1 MGVKRFWTEAFIGE
15 VEIINDGVGVGV
27 GVVGVVERRQKVL
40 PYLMGSVVR
49 KAVDNRVEKTMKT
62 MIILLFIG
70 ARSVMFSNHSK

>member
-15 VEIINDGVGVGV
+15 VGVVVNDGVGVGV

-70 ARSVMFSNHSK
+70 AVGA